1 MRRFRRLLTFTA
13 LLALALAA
21 GGLHAQTTGT
31 TTGDIRGRVR
41 DDAGLPLPG
50 VLVTATNRET
60 GLSRTHVTDADGGF
74 VVPLLSP
81 GTYSVQAELSLF
93 APSLA
98 ENVRVVL
105 GTATAVDF
113 TLRPAQ
119 AAEAAVTVTAESPLI
134 DTTKT
139 DLAAAVDAQQIRSL
153 PNVDRNFLSF
163 SLTTPRV
170 SNDRGPQ
177 SGAAATSGF
186 SINGVSPRL
195 NNLAVDGFDNN
206 DQSSGAVRAQFSQE
220 AVQEYQVITNP
231 YNAEFGRTAGGVIN
245 IVTRSGTNDFRG
257 SAFYY
262 WRSDSLATE
271 DPLTNEKVPL
281 DDDRFGGSFGGR
293 LARDRTFFFAA
304 YEHQGT
310 DTANPV
316 TISDAD
322 VALIRGKGFDVEN
335 GNVAYEV
342 RTDAV
347 VGKIDHSFSPSQILT
362 LRGSWSKGFDE
373 NRQAWGG
380 LVAKSGG
387 GVQDATDV
395 TAAASLTSVL
405 GSSSFNELRALYS
418 DGSYDLDPLD
428 ASRGVAVSIPGVAT
442 FGNNRLL
449 PQVRDSSLLQLF
461 DSFSF
466 QPGKSD
472 ALRFK
477 LGAEYTRYTLKGSLP
492 LNFAGLHRFSALP
505 PNPAFPNGLT
515 ARQAFA
521 AGVPAVFA
529 QAFGDP
535 NGDETAWQA
544 AAFLQADIQ
553 AGERL
558 MLRLG
563 VRYDYENP
571 IDPFPSDSDNVSP
584 RASFSWAPADAFRV
598 KGGYGRFYGVSA
610 VGPMFAVRIQ
620 DGVQVRTHIR
630 TIQGGPSPV
639 VPWNYPDHRFPDEVS
654 AGTSVVPPTV
664 LRPGDYESAYTDQA
678 NLGFE
683 VEIGRKLL
691 ASVDGV
697 WARGNKVFTNRNVN
711 PIVNPGA
718 PPSQQRPDPSYTDVF
733 LYESRGSSWYK
744 GGTLSLASRFGGPFE
759 MTAFYAYADSEDD
772 YIDWLTEYQPQDP
785 LNPDDERGPSIHA
798 AKHRA
803 VFTGTL
809 TSVGRGGS
817 WLTRDWTLAGIVAW
831 SSGLPYN
838 VTAGY
843 DRNQNGDPVSDR
855 PEGVGRNSET
865 LPDQFTLDLRL
876 SRTVFFAADVGVE
889 LIGVCTNVTNR
900 ENVLAVQSVANQP
913 NFGQPTLYGPGR
925 IFQLGA
931 RFSF

>member
-1 MRRFRRLLTFTA
+1 MRRLRQLLTFMA
-13 LLALALAA
+13 LLFLALAA
-21 GGLHAQTTGT
+21 GGLQAQTTGT
-31 TTGDIRGRVR
+31 TTGDVRGRVR

-50 VLVTATNRET
+50 VIITATNRET
-60 GLSRTHVTDADGGF
+60 GLTRTHVTGADGDF

-81 GTYSVQAELSLF
+81 GMYSVQAELSLF
-93 APSLA
+93 GPALA

-105 GTATAVDF
+105 GTATTIDF

-119 AAEAAVTVTAESPLI
+119 ATEAAVTVTAESPLI

-153 PNVDRNFLSF
+153 PNVARNFLSF
-163 SLTTPRV
+163 SQTTPRV
-170 SNDRGPQ
+170 SDDRGPQ

-271 DPLTNEKVPL
+271 DPLTGQKVPL
-281 DDDRFGGSFGGR
+281 DDNRFGGSLGGR
-293 LARDRTFFFAA
+293 LVRDRTFFFGA

-310 DTANPV
+310 QTANPV

-322 VALIRGKGFDVEN
+322 VALIRSKGFDIAN
-335 GNVAYEV
+335 GNVDYEV
-342 RTDAV
+342 KSDAV
-347 VGKIDHSFSPSQILT
+347 VGKIDHQFSPSQILT
-362 LRGSWSKGFDE
+362 LRGNWSKGFDE
-373 NRQAWGG
+373 NRQSWGG
-380 LVAKSGG
+380 LVARSAGG
-387 GVQDATDV
+387 AQDATDV
-395 TAAASLTSVL
+395 TGAASLTSVL
-405 GSSSFNELRALYS
+405 GSHSFNEFRALYS

-428 ASRGVAVSIPGVAT
+428 TGRGVAVSIPGVAT
-442 FGNNRLL
+442 FGTNRLL
-449 PQVRDSSLLQLF
+449 PQVRNSSLLQLF

-466 QPGKSD
+466 QPGRSD
-472 ALRFK
+472 ALKLK
-477 LGAEYTRYTLKGSLP
+477 LGAEYTRYTLEGSLP
-492 LNFAGLHRFSALP
+492 LNFAGLYRFSALP
-505 PNPAFPNGLT
+505 PNPLFPNGLT
-515 ARQAFA
+515 ARQAFG
-521 AGVPAVFA
+521 AGVPAVFV

-544 AAFLQADIQ
+544 AAFLQADLQ
-553 AGERL
+553 LGDRFL
-558 MLRLG
+558 LRLG

-571 IDPFPSDSDNVSP
+571 IDPFPADSNNVAP
-584 RASFSWAPADAFRV
+584 RASFSWAPAEAFRV

-630 TIQGGPSPV
+630 TIQGGPSPI
-639 VPWNYPDHRFPDEVS
+639 VPWNLPDHRFADEIS
-654 AGTSVVPPTV
+654 AGGSIVPPTV

-683 VEIGRKLL
+683 VQIARKLL

-697 WARGNKVFTNRNVN
+697 WARGNKVFTNRNIN
-711 PIVNPGA
+711 PIVNPTGSPA
-718 PPSQQRPDPSYTDVF
+718 QQRPDPRFTDVY

-744 GGTLSLASRFGGPFE
+744 GGTFSLTSRFGGPFE
-759 MTAFYAYADSEDD
+759 MAAFYNYADAEDD

-785 LNPDDERGPSIHA
+785 LNPDDERGPSIHS
-798 AKHRA
+798 AKHKA

-809 TSVGRGGS
+809 SSVGRGGS
-817 WLTRDWTLAGIVAW
+817 WFTRDWTFATIVSWA
-831 SSGLPYN
+831 SGLPYN
-838 VTAGY
+838 VTAGF
-843 DRNQNGDPVSDR
+843 DRNQNGDPLSDR
-855 PEGVGRNSET
+855 PAGVGRNSET
-865 LPDQFTLDLRL
+865 LPAQFTLDLRL
-876 SRTVFFAADVGVE
+876 SRTIFFAADVGLE
-889 LIGVCTNVTNR
+889 LVGVCTNVTDR
-900 ENVLAVQSVANQP
+900 ENVLAVQGVENQP
-913 NFGQPTLYGPGR
+913 NFRQATLYGPGR